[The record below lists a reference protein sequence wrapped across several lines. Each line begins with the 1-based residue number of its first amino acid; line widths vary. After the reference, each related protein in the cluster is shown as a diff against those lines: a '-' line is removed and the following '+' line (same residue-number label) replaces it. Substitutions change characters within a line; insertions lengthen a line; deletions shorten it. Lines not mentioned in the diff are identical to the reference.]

1 MTHVAT
7 LVCDPAPLAPDDALL
22 APVAQRLQA
31 ERTEWL
37 TELAADIF
45 FAPLPNFAPADP
57 SISSSSRQCFGGK
70 TPARGPRFDLITHEI
85 VSQRHAMKIIVSL

>member
-7 LVCDPAPLAPDDALL
+7 LVCDPAPLTPDDALL

-45 FAPLPNFAPADP
+45 FAAPHNEYTRRLLAAIPVVTDEE
-57 SISSSSRQCFGGK
+57 
-70 TPARGPRFDLITHEI
+70 ARFCDRFRSPEVDVEE
-85 VSQRHAMKIIVSL
+85 AED